1 MAVRESHCQ
10 HVDRREVPEGPQVYD
25 MLLALFFFFVILSPL
40 LIHAGLNVAERIA
53 LRREAQNPGSQPAK
67 KKDPRSAW
75 ASDSSAPVRS
85 AAPSAR

>member
-1 MAVRESHCQ
+1 M
-10 HVDRREVPEGPQVYD
+10 YD

-53 LRREAQNPGSQPAK
+53 LRREARNPK

-75 ASDSSAPVRS
+75 ASDTSATAVSS
-85 AAPSAR
+85 AAPSVR